1 MIGHAI
7 PMTKQTRAPAN
18 SSTEHERSA
27 QTRGRGPR
35 RTAICCACGAVRT
48 TAITAAPR
56 RPAHAPDLPEAW
68 WLTWLRCSG
77 PCKAIT
83 PHALVNDAG
92 PESSPRDG
100 REEDNRRTDTARRV
114 LWRRLAGLEA
124 EGVEIEWATADV
136 LEQPEQFPAELE
148 CRRSGIPSKFA
159 VLLLTGADPA
169 DLLAAVEEAERLLDN
184 PGDRFNGPRSAYLL
198 PGRRLRRGST

>member
-1 MIGHAI
+1 
-7 PMTKQTRAPAN
+7 MTKQTRTSAR
-18 SSTEHERSA
+18 SSTQHRRSA
-27 QTRGRGPR
+27 QPRGRRPR

-48 TAITAAPR
+48 VAITAAPR
-56 RPAHAPDLPEAW
+56 RPPADSPDLPESW

-83 PHALVNDAG
+83 PHALINDAG
-92 PESSPRDG
+92 PESAPRDG

-148 CRRSGIPSKFA
+148 CRRSGPPSKFA
-159 VLLLTGADPA
+159 VLLLTGAGPA

-184 PGDRFNGPRSAYLL
+184 PGDRFKNPRRSYLL
-198 PGRRLRRGST
+198 PGCRARGGDS